1 MTKFW
6 QELEKYLCLCK
17 DTLMLRIEKLKGVK
31 SDVAPILWQDGAI
44 ARLKSGETIDQ
55 LLENG
60 YSTVSLGYM
69 GIYETVK
76 YLTNKSHTEPEG
88 EKLALEIMNFMR
100 GRVDEWK
107 KETGYGFALYGSP
120 AESLTDKFSKAILRD
135 FGEIPDITDK
145 GYVTNSYHI
154 DIREE
159 INAFDKLK
167 FENQFHK
174 ISSGGAISY
183 IEVDDMSKNPQAIET
198 VVRFIY
204 DNCQY
209 GEINCKFDYCFAC
222 GFEGQLLINQENK
235 FECPCCHNNNPD
247 RLYWVRRTCGY
258 LGCNQFNEGR
268 MNDIKQRVTHL

>member
-31 SDVAPILWQDGAI
+31 SYVAPILWQDGAI

-135 FGEIPDITDK
+135 FGEIPDITDRK
-145 GYVTNSYHI
+145 S
-154 DIREE
+154 
-159 INAFDKLK
+159 
-167 FENQFHK
+167 
-174 ISSGGAISY
+174 
-183 IEVDDMSKNPQAIET
+183 
-198 VVRFIY
+198 VV
-204 DNCQY
+204 
-209 GEINCKFDYCFAC
+209 
-222 GFEGQLLINQENK
+222 
-235 FECPCCHNNNPD
+235 
-247 RLYWVRRTCGY
+247 
-258 LGCNQFNEGR
+258 
-268 MNDIKQRVTHL
+268 